1 MHVHRLKY
9 MIHTHC
15 IQLNSEYY
23 YVSQLCHTKTCINI
37 SHLSL
42 EPPHVPQVQL
52 PQHGSLGK
60 LEVPFFAIQR
70 TLNYL

>member
-1 MHVHRLKY
+1 
-9 MIHTHC
+9 
-15 IQLNSEYY
+15 
-23 YVSQLCHTKTCINI
+23 VSQLCHTQTCINI